1 MRDLLRKVL
10 KICTFIGTFWVWFE
24 IDSILVLEV
33 SFEYEWGS
41 RLLRSVFKYACVEI
55 WNDFLNIFQNF
66 FVLNLYSAIIGIIQ
80 CLRYIFD
87 CLDIALIF
95 WKTSQRGHKR
105 SLLQRC
111 WKHSHL
117 WHKWVW
123 LTIFKSK
130 VFVLILRFE
139 WSFLVWSIEFTQS

>member
-10 KICTFIGTFWVWFE
+10 KICTFIVTFWVWFE

-41 RLLRSVFKYACVEI
+41 RLLSSVFKYACVEI

-117 WHKWVW
+117 
-123 LTIFKSK
+123 
-130 VFVLILRFE
+130 
-139 WSFLVWSIEFTQS
+139 